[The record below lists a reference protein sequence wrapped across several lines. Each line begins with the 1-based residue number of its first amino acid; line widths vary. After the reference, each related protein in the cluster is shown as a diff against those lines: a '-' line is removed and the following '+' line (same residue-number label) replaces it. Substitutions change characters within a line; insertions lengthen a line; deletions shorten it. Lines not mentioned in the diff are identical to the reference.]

1 MKKNLWKVVDSED
14 SEEFIEKNNAKK
26 SLNYKNMWI
35 QIYKEVL
42 RVLSIDKN
50 ADYVKWVTELRIRF
64 FISSEMSSHSV
75 KT

>member
-1 MKKNLWKVVDSED
+1 MKKNLWKVADSED

-26 SLNYKNMWI
+26 SLNYKNIWI

-50 ADYVKWVTELRIRF
+50 ADYVKWVTELKNQILYIIWDEF
-64 FISSEMSSHSV
+64 
-75 KT
+75 TQC